1 MVPDQ
6 DMPDKQTQKD
16 SQDLAMKF
24 VENLTAVIFRIPQD
38 ILNPMLIWCKMFTQ
52 LYLFKY

>member
-16 SQDLAMKF
+16 SQDLAVKF
-24 VENLTAVIFRIPQD
+24 VENLTAVISRIPQD